1 MGTNGDGSFDGRLR
15 GRGIDTTD
23 AREGRTEVA
32 KEVSHGA
39 VRCGEEGCGVDGR
52 RERDGRRAEVR
63 KSAGGI
69 KGSRRDELSMI
80 RNTIR
85 L

>member
-1 MGTNGDGSFDGRLR
+1 M
-15 GRGIDTTD
+15 
-23 AREGRTEVA
+23 
-32 KEVSHGA
+32 

-80 RNTIR
+80 RPR
-85 L
+85 LDCKESSK